1 MNEEELVLRLRAAG
15 CVFAEEEA
23 ALLLD
28 AAGSPEQLASMTARR
43 VAGEPLEY
51 VVGWAEFCGVRM
63 VVEAGVFVPRHRTEL
78 LVDEAER
85 LLHDRPG
92 TPVVVDLCCGS
103 GALGAALAVRR
114 TVRLYA
120 ADVDATAVRCARS
133 NVAAVGGLVVQGDL
147 LDPLPPALRGHV
159 EVLMANVPYV
169 PTGAIALMPPEARD
183 HETRATLDG
192 GADGLEVM
200 RRVAAAAP
208 GWLAEGG
215 TVLFE
220 SSERQAAA
228 MCEGLAAV
236 GLAPRLVVSE
246 DLGATVV
253 AGRRE

>member
-1 MNEEELVLRLRAAG
+1 MSEEELVLRLRAAG

-28 AAGSPEQLASMTARR
+28 AAGSPTQLASMTARR

-63 VVEAGVFVPRHRTEL
+63 MVEAGVFVPRHRTEL

-85 LLHDRPG
+85 LLSGTSRGAPGGRPVLRVGCARCRPG
-92 TPVVVDLCCGS
+92 
-103 GALGAALAVRR
+103 R
-114 TVRLYA
+114 TTDGRLYA
-120 ADVDATAVRCARS
+120 ADVDAAAVRCARV
-133 NVAAVGGLVVQGDL
+133 NVAAAGGVVVEGDL
-147 LDPLPPALRGHV
+147 FDPLPPALRGHV

-169 PTGAIALMPPEARD
+169 PTDAIALMPPEARD

-200 RRVAAAAP
+200 RRVAAGAP
-208 GWLAEGG
+208 EWLAPGG

-220 SSERQAAA
+220 SSERQAAT
-228 MCEGLAAV
+228 MCEVLAAAGLASRV
-236 GLAPRLVVSE
+236 VVSE
-246 DLGATVV
+246 DHGATVV
-253 AGRRE
+253 TGRRE